1 MLFRIWFSALACCYD
16 MYEDLTETFMP
27 YDDVMR
33 IVKDSDYDGYIVSEY
48 EEYNYGRSLEQIAR
62 HLKMLHK
69 YTD

>member
-1 MLFRIWFSALACCYD
+1 